1 MDYWGGGYVAPPP
14 FQNCWGA
21 SPPLPTPMDD
31 NEKMYASEPRLRLAN
46 FPSPA
51 GIEPVTARPALHPLN
66 YGARKLAKI
75 IFGQPIE
82 LGARK
87 QKRMI
92 KKKAG
97 EVRVLNEKNLKPEC
111 ASVQSGQCPH
121 W

>member
-1 MDYWGGGYVAPPP
+1 MLPPLQNYWGGA
-14 FQNCWGA
+14 A
-21 SPPLPTPMDD
+21 PPLPTPMDD
-31 NEKMYASEPRLRLAN
+31 NEKMYPSEPRLQLAN

-51 GIEPVTARPALHPLN
+51 GIEPVTARSALHPQS
-66 YGARKLAKI
+66 YGAFKLAKI

-97 EVRVLNEKNLKPEC
+97 EVRVLNEKKNKLKPEC